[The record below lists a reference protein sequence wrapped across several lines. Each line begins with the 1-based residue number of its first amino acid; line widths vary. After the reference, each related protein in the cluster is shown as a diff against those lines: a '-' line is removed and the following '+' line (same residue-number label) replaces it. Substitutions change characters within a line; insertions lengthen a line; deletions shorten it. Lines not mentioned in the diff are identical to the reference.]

1 MERVWNSCSRNR
13 IITIN
18 IATIV
23 LPIRFIKY
31 IFSRKL
37 IHIVAGRYDKI
48 FWSNETPRP
57 IPLVLSMVAII
68 VIMIVIIGFKFPI
81 IGVKFPLL
89 IVYEEVLKLLYKHKL
104 IELLHKY
111 GVIPD
116 ISLREVGRILRFIIL
131 LPLVLAIITT
141 LLVIIA
147 TLCIRMIQSRRPA
160 IEKPKYVLKLITRI
174 AILMIRFSIIL
185 IVVGI
190 VLAFSVLQP
199 YKSMLENYIV
209 YLSNSESSDLE
220 IVMNIVR
227 YVEMRI
233 NNSYFKP
240 ESVFEIDVHLGPL
253 DLYVLSLLGF
263 DKVHVILYQ
272 GWGSCGQYATV
283 VEYILRNLGY
293 ETRCA
298 HFVNIDHGWAEV
310 RLNSTWYIIDPW
322 YIGKYAKSPLAPFLV
337 PTCELSSIPRFS
349 NAGPIR
355 VVYPNG
361 TRVDATSQYGY

>member
-1 MERVWNSCSRNR
+1 MILTMKIGQDSCSRDKV
-13 IITIN
+13 ITIN
-18 IATIV
+18 IATTILSIKFV
-23 LPIRFIKY
+23 KY
-31 IFSRKL
+31 IFSCKFIHL
-37 IHIVAGRYDKI
+37 IVGKYDKI
-48 FWSNETPRP
+48 FWNIVPVL
-57 IPLVLSMVAII
+57 LVVA
-68 VIMIVIIGFKFPI
+68 VIIRV
-81 IGVKFPLL
+81 GVRFPLL
-89 IVYEEVLKLLYKHKL
+89 MVYEEILKSLYRHGFISDDLLTK
-104 IELLHKY
+104 
-111 GVIPD
+111 
-116 ISLREVGRILRFIIL
+116 VGII
-131 LPLVLAIITT
+131 
-141 LLVIIA
+141 LVIIIPFLPA
-147 TLCIRMIQSRRPA
+147 FIIMALCLRVIRLRGSA
-160 IEKPKYVLKLITRI
+160 IEKLKYMSKPIVWMI
-174 AILMIRFSIIL
+174 ILMIPE
-185 IVVGI
+185 VVF
-190 VLAFSVLQP
+190 AFNVLQP

-227 YVEMRI
+227 YVEMRT
-233 NNSYFKP
+233 NNSYCKP
-240 ESVFEIDVHLGPL
+240 ESVFEIDVHLGPI

-293 ETRCA
+293 ETRRA

-337 PTCELSSIPRFS
+337 PTCELSSIPGFS

-361 TRVDATSQYGY
+361 TRIDATSQYGY